1 MYGRIFDSCM
11 GKMND
16 WIEWD
21 SKAYGGFLTGHVG
34 EDFKWNQDDLT
45 YWKEMAGME
54 DYGEQDFS
62 NVPDNND
69 TRMGNGDDEERE
81 NDDDDEIEE

>member
-1 MYGRIFDSCM
+1 
-11 GKMND
+11 
-16 WIEWD
+16 
-21 SKAYGGFLTGHVG
+21 
-34 EDFKWNQDDLT
+34 
-45 YWKEMAGME
+45 MAGMK